1 MSCFCFKGEG
11 GGGVNCVSENRKRY
25 FLLRRMEN
33 WIWSGR
39 RTERKVLPRVRER
52 VKKPPESGVKN
63 LKTGDFFMLSWTIH
77 KTLTIN
83 IFYKKHVI
91 ANAFVGILFSVFF
104 FNEISFIYCF
114 IVFVNFIMLSNQF
127 LYLFFLSWRETYF
140 VKVL

>member
-1 MSCFCFKGEG
+1 MCFGKTLFFA
-11 GGGVNCVSENRKRY
+11 SENGE
-25 FLLRRMEN
+25 LTI
-33 WIWSGR
+33 IWSESGEKGP
-39 RTERKVLPRVRER
+39 TQSQRKS
-52 VKKPPESGVKN
+52 KKPPERGVKN

-104 FNEISFIYCF
+104 FNEIWFIYCF

-127 LYLFFLSWRETYF
+127 LYLFFLSWRATYF